1 MKNIRYFFF
10 ATLILVFSCSKD
22 TMISDM
28 DNEMDDKYNVNIGS
42 YNLLQSSIDAMPYL
56 GKKSIVF
63 VDSSANEMVFVIN
76 ERPVSQ
82 YKSATLYKYNVYEVG
97 DTVKYHYSSQYKTFL
112 ISNVSAGLEFICS
125 LESKPY
131 YNEPKNE
138 YVADAI
144 NIMLKN
150 PNEEF
155 TFNQV
160 FYHIT
165 NQRTWP
171 ITTNTPPISEKII
184 LNRTFH
190 DVLID
195 DFTNPL
201 SIVHFNYEFGII
213 SFTDFD
219 GKLWRFERME

>member
-97 DTVKYHYSSQYKTFL
+97 DTVKYHYSSQYKTF
-112 ISNVSAGLEFICS
+112 
-125 LESKPY
+125 
-131 YNEPKNE
+131 
-138 YVADAI
+138 
-144 NIMLKN
+144 
-150 PNEEF
+150 
-155 TFNQV
+155 
-160 FYHIT
+160 
-165 NQRTWP
+165 
-171 ITTNTPPISEKII
+171 
-184 LNRTFH
+184 
-190 DVLID
+190 
-195 DFTNPL
+195 
-201 SIVHFNYEFGII
+201 
-213 SFTDFD
+213 
-219 GKLWRFERME
+219 

>member
-10 ATLILVFSCSKD
+10 ATLILAFSCSKD
-22 TMISDM
+22 SMISDM

-42 YNLLQSSIDAMPYL
+42 YKLLQSSIDAMPYL

-76 ERPVSQ
+76 ESPILEGNV
-82 YKSATLYKYNVYEVG
+82 TLFTYNVYQAG
-97 DTVKYHYSSQYKTFL
+97 DIVNYHYSRQYKTFL
-112 ISNVSAGLEFICS
+112 ISNDSSGLEFICS
-125 LESKPY
+125 LESTPY
-131 YNEPKNE
+131 YTEPQKKF
-138 YVADAI
+138 VADVFNVI
-144 NIMLKN
+144 IKN
-150 PNEEF
+150 PNDQNSF
-155 TFNQV
+155 RQV

-184 LNRTFH
+184 LNRTFQ

>member
-10 ATLILVFSCSKD
+10 ATLILAFSCSKD
-22 TMISDM
+22 SMISDM

-42 YNLLQSSIDAMPYL
+42 YKLLQSSIDAMPYL

-76 ERPVSQ
+76 ESPILEGNV
-82 YKSATLYKYNVYEVG
+82 TLFTYNVYQAG
-97 DTVKYHYSSQYKTFL
+97 DIVYYHYSRQYKTFL
-112 ISNVSAGLEFICS
+112 ISNDSSGLEFNCS
-125 LESKPY
+125 LESTPY
-131 YNEPKNE
+131 YTEPQKKF
-138 YVADAI
+138 VADVFNVI
-144 NIMLKN
+144 IKN
-150 PNEEF
+150 PNDQNSF
-155 TFNQV
+155 RQV

-171 ITTNTPPISEKII
+171 STTNTPPISEKII

-201 SIVHFNYEFGII
+201 SYCPF
-213 SFTDFD
+213 
-219 GKLWRFERME
+219 